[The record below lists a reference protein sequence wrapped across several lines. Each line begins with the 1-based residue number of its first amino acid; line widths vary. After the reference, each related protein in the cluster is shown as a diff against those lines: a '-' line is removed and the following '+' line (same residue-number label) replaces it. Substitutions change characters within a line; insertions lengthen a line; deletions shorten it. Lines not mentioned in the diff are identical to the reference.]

1 MRRTWALAAIA
12 AVSLAFSSCAYDSTD
27 SGDTGGNA
35 PVSPTPTS
43 PPASPSEPVLKMGPT
58 TIGEVVVDTGGMTVY
73 VYDNDEVG
81 SGASSCRGPCL
92 ESWPPVTSVTENPV
106 VQGLQEVV
114 VDTIPAADGTHQL
127 TVNGRPVYRYK
138 DDNEPG
144 DAFGQAVGSVW
155 WTLDSSGNPV
165 TTTAG
170 GE

>member
-1 MRRTWALAAIA
+1 MGAGRNRRRQPGFLELRVRQHRLRRYGRERTRVADSDIA
-12 AVSLAFSSCAYDSTD
+12 TCV
-27 SGDTGGNA
+27 
-35 PVSPTPTS
+35 
-43 PPASPSEPVLKMGPT
+43 PSEPVLKMGPT